1 MQNKPEK
8 PVHLSTKWGR
18 SVSRLEDKSQ
28 VLCEYP
34 RPSMERQNWQCL
46 NGLWDYAF
54 LDKKEV
60 PSQAEGEILVPFSPE
75 TKLSGV
81 EKQLLPGQYL
91 WYKKQVVLTEEVA
104 ECYKAGGHLLL
115 HFGAVDQRCEVFIN
129 GQPAGSHAGGYL
141 PFSLDITT
149 FVGSCDFEITLFVQ
163 DDSDTSYHSVG
174 KQTLKPGGMYYTATS
189 GIWQTVWL
197 EATPAAY
204 IKDITWETHYDAGEV
219 VPVAEIVPAKGKAA
233 SDYKL
238 RITFQNDEYPAA
250 EFPAD
255 GLSKISLP
263 DFISWHPDN
272 PYLYRM
278 QVELLEVEQPQALD
292 TIQTYFAMRKCSIG
306 TDNQGVRRIFLNN
319 APYMQI
325 GLLDQGYWPESLYT
339 APSEEALL
347 YDIVKMKELGFNMLR
362 KHMKLE
368 PERWYYHCD
377 RLGMLVW
384 QDMINGGRKNKG
396 WYVTYLATV
405 FQILGIKASDRH
417 KILLSR
423 QDAAGRAEYET
434 ELRELTALMKKHPS
448 VVCMVPF
455 NEGWGQFETKKMAD
469 IVKKEFPDIIVD
481 AASGWYDMGCGDLKS
496 IHWYFFNFKYKREK
510 ERALALTEFGGYVQR
525 IEGHTMHDKEY
536 GYKIFKSKEELEKG
550 YEELMENVIL
560 PAVEDGVSATVYT
573 QVSDVE
579 EEINGLLTYDREVLK
594 IDAGLL
600 QKWNEKLMHAVAETQ
615 DK

>member
-1 MQNKPEK
+1 
-8 PVHLSTKWGR
+8 
-18 SVSRLEDKSQ
+18 
-28 VLCEYP
+28 
-34 RPSMERQNWQCL
+34 
-46 NGLWDYAF
+46 
-54 LDKKEV
+54 
-60 PSQAEGEILVPFSPE
+60 
-75 TKLSGV
+75 
-81 EKQLLPGQYL
+81 
-91 WYKKQVVLTEEVA
+91 
-104 ECYKAGGHLLL
+104 
-115 HFGAVDQRCEVFIN
+115 
-129 GQPAGSHAGGYL
+129 
-141 PFSLDITT
+141 
-149 FVGSCDFEITLFVQ
+149 
-163 DDSDTSYHSVG
+163 
-174 KQTLKPGGMYYTATS
+174 
-189 GIWQTVWL
+189 
-197 EATPAAY
+197 
-204 IKDITWETHYDAGEV
+204 
-219 VPVAEIVPAKGKAA
+219 
-233 SDYKL
+233 
-238 RITFQNDEYPAA
+238 
-250 EFPAD
+250 
-255 GLSKISLP
+255 
-263 DFISWHPDN
+263 
-272 PYLYRM
+272 
-278 QVELLEVEQPQALD
+278 
-292 TIQTYFAMRKCSIG
+292 
-306 TDNQGVRRIFLNN
+306 
-319 APYMQI
+319 
-325 GLLDQGYWPESLYT
+325 
-339 APSEEALL
+339 
-347 YDIVKMKELGFNMLR
+347 
-362 KHMKLE
+362 
-368 PERWYYHCD
+368 
-377 RLGMLVW
+377 
-384 QDMINGGRKNKG
+384 MINGGRKNKG

-405 FQILGIKASDRH
+405 FQILGIKASDKH

-525 IEGHTMHDKEY
+525 IEGHTMYDKEY